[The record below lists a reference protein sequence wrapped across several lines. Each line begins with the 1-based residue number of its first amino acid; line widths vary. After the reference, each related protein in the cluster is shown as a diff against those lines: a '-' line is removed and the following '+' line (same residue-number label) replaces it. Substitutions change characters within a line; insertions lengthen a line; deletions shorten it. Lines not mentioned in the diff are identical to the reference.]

1 MKLFYSLLFVCTAAL
16 YAQVDGSVYSTYK
29 SPFAEQEM
37 IAPDQFQ
44 DAVIRAAR
52 AKKTMNDISI

>member
-1 MKLFYSLLFVCTAAL
+1 MKLFCSLLFACTAAL

-29 SPFAEQEM
+29 SPFADQEM

-44 DAVIRAAR
+44 D
-52 AKKTMNDISI
+52 DS